1 MNTPMSAGAVV
12 QQFKEDFA
20 RAYERLAAAIGA

>member
-1 MNTPMSAGAVV
+1 MNEPLSAGAVV
-12 QQFKEDFA
+12 QQFKQDFL